1 MSLLSVSLVRTFV
14 LKLILLYQVTPKNSF
29 AITFSRLDILQHKN
43 VTSYTIKIM
52 RKKIDS
58 VYFGMLHYPAV
69 MLICTIN
76 QTIQDHLFF
85 AQLKCGQKPINNL
98 VIGMSFLG
106 IKCKVG
112 KTK

>member
-52 RKKIDS
+52 RKKTRRPKK
-58 VYFGMLHYPAV
+58 L
-69 MLICTIN
+69 T
-76 QTIQDHLFF
+76 
-85 AQLKCGQKPINNL
+85 L
-98 VIGMSFLG
+98 V
-106 IKCKVG
+106 C
-112 KTK
+112 